1 MNRAS
6 RILLLL
12 PVLLGACSTPPVTAP
27 ADRFTVLTSF
37 YPMHIM
43 TLNIARDISGV
54 TVHPLTPPN
63 TGCLHHYQFTPQ
75 DLALV
80 STAQALVVNGG
91 GMEGFLDR
99 IVSQYPHLQLIDASR
114 HLAADSMIIVGG
126 DADHT
131 HTAVDHNHIASV
143 NPHFWVSI
151 ANARVQAT
159 AIAKGLVEV
168 DPAHATAYTANA
180 AAYDARLAAL
190 QARLHAALDTLPQRD
205 IVTFHAAFDYFAREF
220 NLRVLAVIERE
231 PGVEPS
237 PAELTALVR
246 RVRAT
251 GRVPLFVEPQYPP
264 AVAATIAR
272 ETGSPVHTL
281 DPGVTGPDTP
291 DAYLQAMEQNLSV
304 LTAALQ

>member
-1 MNRAS
+1 
-6 RILLLL
+6 
-12 PVLLGACSTPPVTAP
+12 VQQ
-27 ADRFTVLTSF
+27 
-37 YPMHIM
+37 
-43 TLNIARDISGV
+43 
-54 TVHPLTPPN
+54 LTPPA

-80 STAQALVVNGG
+80 STAQALVVNGS

-99 IVSQYPHLQLIDASR
+99 IISQYPHLYLIDTSR
-114 HLAADSMIIVGG
+114 HLAADSMITVAAA
-126 DADHT
+126 ADHA
-131 HTAVDHNHIASV
+131 HAAAHHDHAATV

-151 ANARVQAT
+151 ANARVQVT
-159 AIAKGLVEV
+159 AIAKGLVDA
-168 DPAHATAYTANA
+168 DPAHAAAYTANA

-237 PAELTALVR
+237 PADLAALIR
-246 RVRAT
+246 RVRAA

-264 AVAATIAR
+264 AIAATIAR

-281 DPGVTGPDTP
+281 DPCVTGPAAP
-291 DAYLQAMEQNLSV
+291 DAYLQTMEQNLAV